1 MEQLR
6 QSQRSEF
13 SHTVLPKDRAIG
25 KILASIEPTQ
35 ATKRV
40 INSAGDGY
48 VEAKLEDYNIQNT
61 FNVKDDPAEQIN
73 RIDHS
78 DCQEIRQQLD
88 TELTTMMLRS
98 ITQAHSEKTV
108 GTSWKNL
115 EFGAGW
121 FAANLPY
128 VNCGK

>member
-1 MEQLR
+1 MNYDGEW
-6 QSQRSEF
+6 
-13 SHTVLPKDRAIG
+13 K
-25 KILASIEPTQ
+25 LAKYAS
-35 ATKRV
+35 
-40 INSAGDGY
+40 GD
-48 VEAKLEDYNIQNT
+48 VMQ

-115 EFGAGW
+115 EFGAGGW
-121 FAANLPY
+121 QRTYPMSIVGND
-128 VNCGK
+128 G

>member
-1 MEQLR
+1 MNYDGEW
-6 QSQRSEF
+6 
-13 SHTVLPKDRAIG
+13 K
-25 KILASIEPTQ
+25 LAKYAS
-35 ATKRV
+35 
-40 INSAGDGY
+40 GD
-48 VEAKLEDYNIQNT
+48 VMQ

-73 RIDHS
+73 RIDHF